1 MIKIRLH
8 VISSGEIN
16 VVFGSVLQILI
27 VLCWRMLSETS
38 FVVLFVN
45 VAARNIV
52 RVCNDCTMI
61 TFYGGRNYSNV
72 FVAQF
77 VGVDSV

>member
-27 VLCWRMLSETS
+27 VLCRRMLSETS
-38 FVVLFVN
+38 FVALFVN

-61 TFYGGRNYSNV
+61 TFYFLVVVINV
-72 FVAQF
+72 TKSIV
-77 VGVDSV
+77 S

>member
-1 MIKIRLH
+1 MEK
-8 VISSGEIN
+8 IN
-16 VVFGSVLQILI
+16 VVFGSVLEILI
-27 VLCWRMLSETS
+27 VLCRRMLSETS

-45 VAARNIV
+45 VAAGNIV
-52 RVCNDCTMI
+52 RVCKDCTVI

-72 FVAQF
+72 IVTQF